1 MYKKL
6 LILLLSVGFAGAVQA
21 EILKGRINSV
31 SKKASTVQ
39 IDMKEKGLAVIRIGP
54 DTVMEGFKGI
64 KELNPPDLIEAN
76 QEPGKAATS
85 IKKIFFG
92 LPPGVEINVKELLA
106 IMYSGKQYYLF
117 DARPAKR
124 FGGGHIP
131 TSVTAFPKDKNFLSL
146 LPEDKNA
153 LVVFFCGGPT
163 CPYTSK
169 AVEKAKKAGYTNLK
183 GFQAGMPGWKKA
195 KLPVYS
201 EPKWLAK
208 NLNSQHVILD
218 VRDTGASGK
227 SHIKGAVAMPVA
239 DLQAMTQE
247 FIKSKKVPYLPG
259 VTEKRAPI
267 IVYADSHD
275 SQEAS
280 EGFNELRKWG
290 YKGTTILNGG
300 FNGWQSAGLP
310 TASGA
315 AASKIVY
322 EKKLAKGA
330 IAPEE
335 FTALVKSPD
344 KVVFIDVRTDQEA
357 ASGIITGAQHIPLDK
372 LADAT
377 ASLPKDK
384 EIILY
389 CANGIRAQMG
399 YETLSK
405 LGYKARFLNETVMVD
420 KDGGYKL

>member
-6 LILLLSVGFAGAVQA
+6 LILLLSIGFAGSVQA
-21 EILKGRINSV
+21 EILKGRVSTV

-39 IDMKEKGLAVIRIGP
+39 INIKDKGPAVVRIGP
-54 DTVMEGFKGI
+54 DTVLEGFKGI
-64 KELNPPDLIEAN
+64 KELNPPDLIEAD
-76 QEPGKAATS
+76 QEPGKTAKS

-92 LPPGVEINVKELLA
+92 LPPGVEITAEELLA
-106 IMYSGKQYYLF
+106 IMNSGDKYYLF

-131 TSVTAFPKDKNFLSL
+131 NSVTAFPKDKNFLSL

-153 LVVFFCGGPT
+153 LVIFFCGGPT

-169 AVEKAKKAGYTNLK
+169 AVEKAQKAGYTNLK

-208 NLNSQHVILD
+208 NLNTQHIILD
-218 VRDTGASGK
+218 VRDTGASSK

-259 VTEKRAPI
+259 VTEKRAPV
-267 IVYADSHD
+267 IVYADSHTSD
-275 SQEAS
+275 AAVK
-280 EGFNELRKWG
+280 GFNELRKWG

-300 FNGWQSAGLP
+300 LDGWQSAGLP
-310 TASGA
+310 TATGA
-315 AASKIVY
+315 AATAIVY

-335 FTALVKSPD
+335 FAALEKSRNN
-344 KVVFIDVRTDQEA
+344 VIFIDVRTDQEA
-357 ASGIITGAQHIPLDK
+357 ASGVIKGAQHIPLDK
-372 LADAT
+372 LADAA

-384 EIILY
+384 EIVLY

-399 YETLSK
+399 YETLNK
-405 LGYKARFLNETVMVD
+405 LGFKARFLNETVMVD
-420 KDGGYKL
+420 KDGNYKL